1 MAWSHSGGARPNG
14 GSPHRSPP
22 EDVWGSERW
31 GAMAVTWASSHSIL
45 VYSSVDTGTQCLAA
59 CRSPGPQPVL
69 CLRHSPFYLFAG
81 LQDGTLAAYARTSG
95 EEAGLGAVGAALGT
109 DQEPDPVPERCGRQA
124 KGGSSGVERGIS
136 QLGAG
141 AGDACSPLGSP
152 TGMGCSLLH
161 RQYGPLAGDCSG

>member
-1 MAWSHSGGARPNG
+1 
-14 GSPHRSPP
+14 
-22 EDVWGSERW
+22 
-31 GAMAVTWASSHSIL
+31 MAVTWASSHSIL

-95 EEAGLGAVGAALGT
+95 EEAGLGAAGAALGT

-136 QLGAG
+136 AG
-141 AGDACSPLGSP
+141 GGGWRCLLPTGVPHGNGVLTTAQTVRPTGRRLQWIRTGILGSGRP
-152 TGMGCSLLH
+152 GFRSRLCPDDSCA
-161 RQYGPLAGDCSG
+161 RW